1 MLDLWLFSS
10 AWLLLHGFFDM
21 NLFKNLKFKKEEKER
36 LELEQKQLLLSLN
49 LKVFNLEW
57 RLDELEKQL
66 KEKL

>member
-1 MLDLWLFSS
+1 
-10 AWLLLHGFFDM
+10 M

-57 RLDELEKQL
+57 RLDEIEKEIKYEKQ
-66 KEKL
+66 K